1 MKDLNNDLNRAFDKC
16 AKVSKDFIKKYS
28 ERELDQL
35 IANSYFFAMNVED
48 LRHLQTISSNL
59 AFGGIPAGTNDE
71 CIIKVVDLEIDFC
84 ADLCKGGF
92 SNDERII
99 YVTYLIVNKTRRSLK
114 TISDC
119 PITAFRSMI
128 DLAYLNEKSFY
139 IPSENDVWDAIDK
152 VFAMIKAFKDNMIDF
167 GRISD
172 MSAVTDSF
180 NSFRDVAYELLK
192 SEHHADLNNE

>member
-1 MKDLNNDLNRAFDKC
+1 MKQNEKTDRAFTEC
-16 AKVSKDFIKKYS
+16 AEISKKFVEKYS
-28 ERELDQL
+28 EYELDEL
-35 IANSYFFAMNVED
+35 IANSHFFAKNVED

-59 AFGGIPAGTNDE
+59 AFGGIPAGTNNE

-99 YVTYLIVNKTRRSLK
+99 YVTYLIVNKTQRSLK

-119 PITAFRSMI
+119 PITAFRNMI
-128 DLAYLNEKSFY
+128 DFAYLNEKSFY

-152 VFAMIKAFKDNMIDF
+152 IFAIIKAFKDNMIDF
-167 GRISD
+167 DRISD

-192 SEHHADLNNE
+192 SEISC